1 MSWLTQG
8 LHAMAGAGGGGRG
21 GLLETDTQQ
30 PGVLD
35 VLGGI
40 VRLPFDALN
49 GTIQEIRARPEIL
62 RAQLESMRMRRDALM
77 RLQAQMQ
84 GGQGGQPPPPPQ
96 GGIQVQGAGQEVPMG
111 QDAMPDPAG
120 LPPMTPPPP
129 PGGSGPP
136 QPGRTPGTE
145 RFRRMAPDLAQ
156 AALVGIRGADNAGTI
171 LNNAQEH
178 VTIVNGVPVDDRT
191 GQPVAPRVGANLTN
205 VNSSMIDTQDPN
217 NANRFVPDAPVR
229 GAVPLYDSAEA
240 ASAGRPTAWRMPDGA
255 VQAIAAVAGAER
267 GAQTANSITSVVG
280 PDGRTQSG
288 YAGTIYGQAP
298 GTGGAGGAVT
308 GPAPGNNE
316 YATNTARTAA
326 ARYEAIQSAG
336 ASATSR
342 IAQLRQIGTLLEG
355 YDGNAASPAGVQINR
370 FAQSMGITLDP
381 RLPAQEA
388 AQALAQQIALSLRS
402 NMPGPLSNSDREFL
416 LNMSPNLAQS
426 AEGRRILIQAQTATA
441 QREADTARFARAWQQ
456 RYGRIDAV
464 DGQGRNFD
472 DQMTRWANANPLFTR
487 PQGRR

>member
-1 MSWLTQG
+1 MSRLTQA
-8 LHAMAGAGGGGRG
+8 LHAMAGPGRG
-21 GLLETDTQQ
+21 GLLETDSNQ

-35 VLGGI
+35 MLGGL

-111 QDAMPDPAG
+111 QDALPDPAG

-136 QPGRTPGTE
+136 QPGGRTPGTD
-145 RFRRMAPDLAQ
+145 RFRRMAPDLAS

-191 GQPVAPRVGANLTN
+191 GLPVAPRVGANLSP
-205 VNSSMIDTQDPN
+205 VNGSMIDTQDPN

-229 GAVPLYDSAEA
+229 GAVPLYASAEDA
-240 ASAGRPTAWRMPDGA
+240 AAGRISAWRMPDGA
-255 VQAIAAVAGAER
+255 VQAIAAVAGAETGGR
-267 GAQTANSITSVVG
+267 TQNSITSAVG

-298 GTGGAGGAVT
+298 GTGGPGGMVT
-308 GPAPGNNE
+308 GPAPGAGQ
-316 YATNTARTAA
+316 YANDTARSAA
-326 ARYEAIQSAG
+326 ARYETIQAAG
-336 ASATSR
+336 TSATSR
-342 IAQLRQIGTLLEG
+342 ITQLRQIGTMLEG
-355 YDGNAASPAGVQINR
+355 YDGNLASPIGVRINQ
-370 FAQSMGITLDP
+370 FAQSLGLRLDP
-381 RLPAQEA
+381 NLGAQEA
-388 AQALAQQIALSLRS
+388 AQAIGNQLALSLRT

-416 LNMSPNLAQS
+416 VGLSPNLAQS
-426 AEGRRILIQAQTATA
+426 AEGRRILIQAETARA
-441 QREADTARFARAWQQ
+441 QREADTARLARAWQQ

-464 DGQGRNFD
+464 DGQGRSFE
-472 DQMTRWANANPLFTR
+472 DQMQRWADAHPLFTR

>member
-1 MSWLTQG
+1 MSRLTQA
-8 LHAMAGAGGGGRG
+8 LHAMAGSGGG
-21 GLLETDTQQ
+21 GLLETDTRQ

-35 VLGGI
+35 MLGGL

-84 GGQGGQPPPPPQ
+84 GGQPPQQGMAPPQ

-171 LNNAQEH
+171 LNNAQES
-178 VTIVNGVPVDDRT
+178 VATENGVPYDRNT
-191 GQPVAPRVGANLTN
+191 GLPVGPRIGANLTS
-205 VNSSMIDTQDPN
+205 VNSSMIDQQDPN
-217 NANRFVPDAPVR
+217 NANRFVPEAPVR

-255 VQAIAAVAGAER
+255 VQAIAAVAGAETGGR
-267 GAQTANSITSVVG
+267 TQNSITSAVG

-298 GTGGAGGAVT
+298 GTGGPGGMVT
-308 GPAPGNNE
+308 GPAPGAGQ
-316 YATNTARTAA
+316 YANDTARSAA
-326 ARYEAIQSAG
+326 ARYETIQAAG
-336 ASATSR
+336 TSATSR
-342 IAQLRQIGTLLEG
+342 ITQLRQIGTMLEG
-355 YDGNAASPAGVQINR
+355 YDGNLASPIGVRINQ
-370 FAQSMGITLDP
+370 FAQSLGLRLDP
-381 RLPAQEA
+381 NLGAQEA
-388 AQALAQQIALSLRS
+388 AQAIGNQLALSLRT

-416 LNMSPNLAQS
+416 VGLSPNLAQS
-426 AEGRRILIQAQTATA
+426 AEGRRILIQAETARA
-441 QREADTARFARAWQQ
+441 QREADTARLARAWQQ

-464 DGQGRNFD
+464 DGQGRSFE
-472 DQMTRWANANPLFTR
+472 DQMQRWADAHPLFTR

>member
-1 MSWLTQG
+1 MSRLTQA
-8 LHAMAGAGGGGRG
+8 LHSMAGSGRG
-21 GLLETDTQQ
+21 GLLETDTRQ

-35 VLGGI
+35 MLGGL

-84 GGQGGQPPPPPQ
+84 GGQPPQQGMAPPQ
-96 GGIQVQGAGQEVPMG
+96 GGIQVQGVGQEVPMG

-171 LNNAQEH
+171 LNNAQES
-178 VTIVNGVPVDDRT
+178 VATENGVPYDRNT
-191 GQPVAPRVGANLTN
+191 GLPVGPRIGVNNTN
-205 VNSSMIDTQDPN
+205 VNGWQVDQQDPRTTGN
-217 NANRFVPDAPVR
+217 FYGAPPAAGAIPTRDANGNPTGWTMAP
-229 GAVPLYDSAEA
+229 GAV
-240 ASAGRPTAWRMPDGA
+240 G
-255 VQAIAAVAGAER
+255 AIASVAGAER
-267 GAQTANSITSVVG
+267 GAQTANSITSAVG

-288 YAGTIYGQAP
+288 YAGNVFGQP
-298 GTGGAGGAVT
+298 PGVGGTGGTVT

-326 ARYEAIQSAG
+326 ARYETIQSAG

-426 AEGRRILIQAQTATA
+426 AEGRRVLIEAQIATA
-441 QREADTARFARAWQQ
+441 QREADVARFARAWQQ